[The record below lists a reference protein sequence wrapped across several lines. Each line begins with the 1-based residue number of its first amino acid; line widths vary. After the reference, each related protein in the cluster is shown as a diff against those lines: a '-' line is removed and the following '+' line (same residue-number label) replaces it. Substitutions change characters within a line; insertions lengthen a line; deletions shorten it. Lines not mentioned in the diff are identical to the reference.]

1 MNRARSGHECFV
13 CLVPNAL
20 NRSFLCSHTPYHYNE
35 PEIIPA
41 LSNYN
46 KLYVVRQYFLGR
58 RPALIKK
65 WSSAPGNKKHPA
77 NERPGCSFVS
87 SLIPFS
93 LSYACSLPWHF
104 MICKLSTKKRWSTSS
119 CRPGT
124 AGGSAP
130 SLHTGAGSLTVRFT
144 GGNADP
150 GSQEY
155 YCCRGPVVASNR
167 SRICS
172 KVTASIS
179 PRAYLWWS
187 ISKAEGCTGGMPY
200 LP

>member
-1 MNRARSGHECFV
+1 MFFCIFLDTVLFKLRLQFTM
-13 CLVPNAL
+13 AL
-20 NRSFLCSHTPYHYNE
+20 YDLQAEH
-35 PEIIPA
+35 
-41 LSNYN
+41 
-46 KLYVVRQYFLGR
+46 
-58 RPALIKK
+58 
-65 WSSAPGNKKHPA
+65 
-77 NERPGCSFVS
+77 
-87 SLIPFS
+87 
-93 LSYACSLPWHF
+93 
-104 MICKLSTKKRWSTSS
+104 KKRWSTSS
-119 CRPGT
+119 CRPRA

-144 GGNADP
+144 EGNADP
-150 GSQEY
+150 GSLEY